1 MEREGIYYFFEHA
14 DGKHTLV
21 LADGPSAHSSLPNY
35 TEVEY
40 FAPGNNNQHHDDSLS
55 DWGSGRQM
63 RPGAYSS
70 TDYDPTRPR
79 TQLLRRL
86 MRPKIDAYGDAEIY
100 DYPGEYP
107 RSPEKAGDE
116 VKSAEG
122 YRHVEVRLS
131 EHQADFEL
139 AHASGT
145 VEGLYAGSAF
155 KLKLHPRA
163 DQNQNYVV
171 TAAHFELR
179 GPPHETGD
187 HDEEGFHGSYTCIK
201 SQVPYHPPCETPRPR
216 VDGPQTALVV
226 GPKGQEIW
234 TDPLGRVKVQFFWDQ
249 EGNLDESSSCWV
261 RVAQIWAGANWGAIH
276 IPRINQEVIVEFLE
290 GDPDRPIITGRVYNA
305 VNTVPYTLP
314 DNKTQSG
321 IKSRSTLGGT
331 PANFNEIRFEDLK
344 GKEELY
350 VQAERNHTVNVK
362 NDRSVTVGGL
372 ETYEIMK
379 TRLTTVHEKDTAK
392 MLDEQETTVT
402 GLVTEAFNN
411 GHNWRI
417 NAADQ
422 NITVAENKI
431 EHVVKNYELTTDV
444 KFMLTQGATSMTFQG
459 TDVNVKAA
467 GTVTIESPSQIQLKV
482 GANHLTISPEK
493 IELSGGGSI
502 VTIHTGAVEVTGA
515 TIKANS

>member
-1 MEREGIYYFFEHA
+1 
-14 DGKHTLV
+14 
-21 LADGPSAHSSLPNY
+21 
-35 TEVEY
+35 
-40 FAPGNNNQHHDDSLS
+40 
-55 DWGSGRQM
+55 
-63 RPGAYSS
+63 
-70 TDYDPTRPR
+70 
-79 TQLLRRL
+79 
-86 MRPKIDAYGDAEIY
+86 
-100 DYPGEYP
+100 
-107 RSPEKAGDE
+107 
-116 VKSAEG
+116 
-122 YRHVEVRLS
+122 
-131 EHQADFEL
+131 
-139 AHASGT
+139 
-145 VEGLYAGSAF
+145 
-155 KLKLHPRA
+155 
-163 DQNQNYVV
+163 VV
-171 TAAHFELR
+171 IAAHFELR
-179 GPPHETGD
+179 GNPHETGGLGED
-187 HDEEGFHGSYTCIK
+187 GFHGSYTCVN

-216 VDGPQTALVV
+216 VDGAQTALVV

-249 EGNLDESSSCWV
+249 EGTLDESSSCWV

-276 IPRINQEVIVEFLE
+276 IPRINQEVIVDFLE

-402 GLVTEAFNN
+402 GLVTEAFN
-411 GHNWRI
+411 
-417 NAADQ
+417 
-422 NITVAENKI
+422 K
-431 EHVVKNYELTTDV
+431 
-444 KFMLTQGATSMTFQG
+444 LTQGATNMTFQG
-459 TDVNVKAA
+459 TNVNVKAG

-502 VTIHTGAVEVTGA
+502 VTIHSGAVEVTGA